1 MATRRLEGP
10 ADEPFVFANVSIGH
24 EFRINA
30 KVRVQCA
37 IVFSLVVRPD
47 MQRYDE
53 SDSETDSESDS
64 ESDTEMT
71 TVTVKTHSTTLRHAV
86 ERVPPRERKR
96 HEALLEQSDVREC
109 CLRSCTAQQSN
120 HAYRCIVMA
129 TQPSWH
135 VLRECD
141 EELVSAVRFGSTR
154 YC

>member
-1 MATRRLEGP
+1 M
-10 ADEPFVFANVSIGH
+10 
-24 EFRINA
+24 
-30 KVRVQCA
+30 RVQCA

-129 TQPSWH
+129 TQPRLACTSRMRRRTRVSSSFWQYA
-135 VLRECD
+135 VLLGGSPHERALAKPHGRGRAPRACD
-141 EELVSAVRFGSTR
+141 HR
-154 YC
+154 